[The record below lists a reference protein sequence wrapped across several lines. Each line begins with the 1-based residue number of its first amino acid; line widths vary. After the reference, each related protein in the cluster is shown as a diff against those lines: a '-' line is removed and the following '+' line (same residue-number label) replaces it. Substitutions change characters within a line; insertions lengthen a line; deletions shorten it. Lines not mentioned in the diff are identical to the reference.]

1 MDDFA
6 LAAGVPNTYR
16 LTGAEANSVKPGKR
30 PLSSMSPTFVEDDR
44 GILILGTPG
53 GSRIISMLL
62 LGILDYLAKPEVDAQ
77 KIVAAPRFHHQYLPD
92 RIEVEPDEFQTELLT
107 QLTSI
112 GHKVDVAKRR
122 WGNMQAVFFD
132 KKTQQTQVG
141 NDPRGIGGLAWY

>member
-1 MDDFA
+1 
-6 LAAGVPNTYR
+6 PNTYR
-16 LTGAEANSVKPGKR
+16 LTGAEANSVKPGKG